1 MGKLSIIRLV
11 FVLSLLMSLLIVVY
25 WENLNWFYSGVM
37 PVHYGPPHSG
47 WSTRTNKDPSQPV
60 RTSRSE
66 TSIPTS
72 KPDTTLIPVQ
82 QYKEGEQR
90 EEEEL
95 KEEQKE
101 SSAVSAEDM
110 EQRARK
116 QRIMDVC
123 SEMSSSKEF
132 PKLTRPFDQI
142 TNYELSNLIVDDVH
156 QIIYC
161 YIPKVACS
169 NWKKVMMVLTGFSMS
184 GKKPYTDPLKIPSP
198 VAHYPYYHLTFNRF
212 PKLYG
217 SQARQMM
224 QDKLKNYTKFM
235 FVRDP
240 LVRLISAFRSKFVRP
255 DPDFYKNYGKT
266 LMRTYGNV
274 SDLPDTVQEAHAAGL
289 KPTFQQFIAY
299 LVDPKTRRNLLN
311 EHWRQ
316 MYRLC
321 HPCQVKYD
329 FIGRLESLGTDA
341 EQVLKLMKVD
351 HLVQLPSAYTNF
363 TEASWVR
370 DWYEPIPTEVRREL
384 YKLYEPDFKLFGYPK
399 PDIVGDEETTP

>member
-1 MGKLSIIRLV
+1 FQLILRSPSKMRWFISRAMGKLSIIRLV

-37 PVHYGPPHSG
+37 P
-47 WSTRTNKDPSQPV
+47 
-60 RTSRSE
+60 
-66 TSIPTS
+66 
-72 KPDTTLIPVQ
+72 
-82 QYKEGEQR
+82 R

-240 LVRLISAFRSKFVRP
+240 LVRLISAFRSKF
-255 DPDFYKNYGKT
+255 NYGKT